1 MANTTNTSETNSFD
15 WNSFLKKYSRELL
28 ERMEDTDFAS
38 VPSEMIEAVWL
49 GYPRATNEEISAAE
63 NRLGL
68 TLPPSY
74 KSFLTITNGWWMFDS
89 LFGGL
94 RPVQEVERLATEN
107 QELIDDWNKGWE
119 MGDESIS
126 VSDEEYF
133 NYEEHADS
141 YRNEYLPTTLA
152 IGGEEG
158 KGLILLNPQI
168 IFDDGEWEAW
178 EFATWY
184 PGAVRYPS
192 FLEIM
197 MDGYDRTLDSDLP
210 KIRDIP

>member
-1 MANTTNTSETNSFD
+1 MINKYDVFN
-15 WNSFLKKYSRELL
+15 WNNFLKKYSREFL
-28 ERMEDTDFAS
+28 ERMEDEDFTS
-38 VPSEMIEAVWL
+38 LPPEMIEAVWL
-49 GYPRATNEEISAAE
+49 GYPGVKDEEISAAE

-74 KSFLTITNGWWMFDS
+74 KNFLTITNGWWMFDDV
-89 LFGGL
+89 FGRL
-94 RPVQEVERLATEN
+94 YPVQEVEILATKN
-107 QELIDDWNKGWE
+107 QQFVDDWNKGWK
-119 MGDESIS
+119 MGWGESIS
-126 VSDEEYF
+126 ISDEEYF
-133 NYEEHADS
+133 NYEEYADS
-141 YRNEYLPTTLA
+141 YRNEYLPTTLV

-168 IFDDGEWEAW
+168 VSDDGEWEAW

-197 MDGYDRTLDSDLP
+197 IDGYKRILDSDLSR
-210 KIRDIP
+210 IRDIPLKN